1 MTQLE
6 QTEPN
11 PSISKVFYGRIIQKA
26 RPVYWVSLFLIL
38 SILAVYGQ
46 LHDYPFITLDDPT
59 YVKDNPHI
67 RDGLTLNGMYWSLR
81 SVYAS
86 NWHPLT
92 WISHMMDVELYGMDA
107 GRHHMT
113 NTIFHILNSLLLL
126 FTLNRFTGRLWP
138 SSVVTALFA
147 LHPINVEVVAW
158 VAQRKTLLCF
168 FFWLLALWYY
178 HGYVQR
184 PGKGRYVLVLL
195 FFILGMMSKPAIV
208 VFPFILMLLDYWPL
222 ARYQSHKS
230 AHKSAHKPGMAMGL
244 IGSISASI
252 KEKIPFFVIA
262 VAGSVLTF
270 VAQKS
275 GGAVTALDI
284 LPLNVRITNA
294 LLSYAA
300 YLGKAFWPH
309 KLVILYPYPD
319 TIPVWHL
326 AISTVLLGFISL
338 WAIKTVREK
347 PYVIVGWL
355 WYLLILVPVIGIVQ
369 VGIQAMADRYAPIPL
384 VGIFIILVW
393 GVSDV
398 SSDWDHRKAKLA
410 VLAIMPLLILMTTTW
425 KQAQTWRNSVTVF
438 KQALSVSADN
448 YLALNNMGFAL
459 SIQNR
464 IDDAVTYYSMALRI
478 NPDFEDARFNLGVAL
493 FLQGNYGAAIEQYTH
508 ALQLNPLNAK
518 TYNNSG
524 AAMAKM
530 GNELGAIQHFTSALR
545 LDSDYADAHKNIANI
560 YFSKGKIPEAEEHY
574 RSTLRINPHDKH
586 ARNNLGLVLVA
597 QGKLDAAIHQ
607 FTEALRIDGYFTEA
621 HHNLN
626 LTVSRREKKQ

>member
-1 MTQLE
+1 MTQPE
-6 QTEPN
+6 QTELNSLIPKTVYG
-11 PSISKVFYGRIIQKA
+11 KVSQKA

-46 LHDYPFITLDDPT
+46 LHDYQFITLDDPT

-67 RDGLTLNGMYWSLR
+67 RDGLTLNGIYWSLK

-126 FTLNRFTGRLWP
+126 FTLIRFTGRLWP

-168 FFWLLALWYY
+168 FFWLLALWFY

-208 VFPFILMLLDYWPL
+208 VLPFILMLLDYWPL
-222 ARYQSHKS
+222 ARYQSD
-230 AHKSAHKPGMAMGL
+230 KPGMAMGL
-244 IGSISASI
+244 IGTISASI
-252 KEKIPFFVIA
+252 KEKIPFFVIT
-262 VAGSVLTF
+262 VAGSVLTY

-275 GGAVTALDI
+275 GGAVTALDT
-284 LPLNVRITNA
+284 LPLNVRIANA
-294 LLSYAA
+294 LLSYAT

-326 AISTVLLGFISL
+326 AVSAVLLGFISL
-338 WAIKTVREK
+338 WAIKTVREQ

-410 VLAIMPLLILMTTTW
+410 VLAIMSLLILMATTW

-459 SIQNR
+459 SSQNR
-464 IDDAVTYYSMALRI
+464 IDDAVKYYSMALRI
-478 NPDFEDARFNLGVAL
+478 NPNFEDARFNLGVAL
-493 FLQGNYGAAIEQYTH
+493 FLQGKYGAAIEQYTH

-530 GNELGAIQHFTSALR
+530 GNELGAIQHYNSALR
-545 LDSDYADAHKNIANI
+545 LDSDYADAHRNLANL
-560 YFSKGKIPEAEEHY
+560 YFSKGNMPEAEEHY
-574 RSTLRINPHDKH
+574 RSTLRINPQDKH

-607 FTEALRIDGYFTEA
+607 FTEALRIDGNFTEA
-621 HHNLN
+621 HHNMN

>member
-1 MTQLE
+1 MTQPE
-6 QTEPN
+6 QTELNSLIPKTVYG
-11 PSISKVFYGRIIQKA
+11 KVSQKA

-38 SILAVYGQ
+38 SILTVYGQ

-67 RDGLTLNGMYWSLR
+67 RDGMTVKGIYWSLK

-113 NTIFHILNSLLLL
+113 NTIIHILNSLLLL

-138 SSVVTALFA
+138 SSVVAALFA
-147 LHPINVEVVAW
+147 LHPINVETVAW

-168 FFWLLALWYY
+168 FFWLLALRSYY
-178 HGYVQR
+178 GYVQR
-184 PGKGRYVLVLL
+184 PQTGRYVLVLL

-230 AHKSAHKPGMAMGL
+230 AHKPGMAMGL
-244 IGSISASI
+244 IGPIAASV
-252 KEKIPFFVIA
+252 KGKIPFFVIT
-262 VAGSVLTF
+262 VAGCVLTY
-270 VAQKS
+270 VVQKS

-284 LPLNVRITNA
+284 LPLNVRIANA

-309 KLVILYPYPD
+309 NLAILYPYPD
-319 TIPVWHL
+319 AIPVWHL
-326 AISTVLLGFISL
+326 AVSTVLLGFISL
-338 WAIKTVREK
+338 WAIKTIRK
-347 PYVIVGWL
+347 HPYVIVGWL

-369 VGIQAMADRYAPIPL
+369 VGIQAMADRYASIPL

-398 SSDWDHRKAKLA
+398 SSDWDHRKTKLG
-410 VLAIMPLLILMTTTW
+410 VLAIIPLLFLMATTW

-438 KQALSVSADN
+438 RQALSVSADN
-448 YLALNNMGFAL
+448 YSALNNMGFAF
-459 SIQNR
+459 SSQNR
-464 IDDAVTYYSMALRI
+464 IDDAVKYYSMALRI

-493 FLQGNYGAAIEQYTH
+493 FLQGKYGAAIEQYTR

-518 TYNNSG
+518 AYNNLG
-524 AAMAKM
+524 AAMATM
-530 GNELGAIQHFTSALR
+530 GNESGAVRHYKSALR
-545 LDSDYADAHKNIANI
+545 LDSNYADAHRNLANI
-560 YFSKGKIPEAEEHY
+560 YFAKRIMPEAEEHY
-574 RSTLRINPHDKH
+574 RSTIRINPHDKH

-597 QGKLDAAIHQ
+597 RDELDAAIHQ
-607 FTEALRIDGYFTEA
+607 FTEALRIDGNFTEA
-621 HHNLN
+621 HHNLK